1 MMALIVRKYL
11 LLLLLILLF
20 LLFSCQKQSDQSDLA
35 SAYKPVF
42 IEASHKSG
50 ILDILPLPGHR
61 LLSVGRDS
69 MLILWQTDSARALV
83 AKKLTDVP
91 QRLSWLPDKPHFWVV
106 LKNGQAL
113 EISLQKLKIKTT
125 LKLPQT
131 GISQLAVFPAQKAI
145 YLKGNANLMLLKTE
159 TKNAEILPFTLNKRD
174 GFAIHSLQPML
185 ALFRQ
190 NNVQL
195 FDLRNFKRIVLLNLT
210 GLKNN
215 VTDQRLLTF
224 INGHLCV
231 AAFNVNL
238 WLIDWNT
245 KTAKRLPK
253 SHLAP
258 ITAITASQALNTAVS
273 GAMDKSI
280 KIWDLNKRELR
291 ASLYGHFFN
300 ITQLTVV
307 DSINQLIS
315 ASEDGTILIYDLK
328 SFEILRRLGA
338 IENALKSPW
347 KLKIFSV
354 RPVRSFKVGEN
365 EYNVSKNGSQL
376 LKVNAEIKNVSKAE
390 AMFFSSNFFVI
401 DPSDSRSP
409 MVGLENYVALDPD
422 AYFKKKIAPGQSL
435 KGNFVFIVKPPYKN
449 YRITYETLPPIS
461 LDKF

>member
-35 SAYKPVF
+35 STYKPIF

-61 LLSVGRDS
+61 LLSAGRDS
-69 MLILWQTDSARALV
+69 MLILWQTDSAKALAV
-83 AKKLTDVP
+83 KNLKDVP
-91 QRLSWLPDKPHFWVV
+91 QRLAWVPGNQNFWVI

-113 EISLQKLKIKTT
+113 EISLQKLKIKTR
-125 LKLPQT
+125 LKLPQQEV
-131 GISQLAVFPAQKAI
+131 SQLAVFPAQKAI
-145 YLKGNANLMLLKTE
+145 YLKGNFNLMLLKTDV
-159 TKNAEILPFTLNKRD
+159 KSAEILPFTLDKWD
-174 GFAIHSLQPML
+174 GFAIHSHQPVL
-185 ALFRQ
+185 AHFRQ

-195 FDLRNFKRIVLLNLT
+195 FDLRNFRRIALLNLSS
-210 GLKNN
+210 LKNN
-215 VTDQRLLTF
+215 VMEQRLLTF
-224 INGHLCV
+224 VDGHLCV
-231 AAFNVNL
+231 AAFNENL

-258 ITAITASQALNTAVS
+258 ITTITASQALNAAVS

-300 ITQLTVV
+300 LTQLAVV
-307 DSINQLIS
+307 DSLNQLIS

-347 KLKIFSV
+347 KLKIYSV
-354 RPVRSFKVGEN
+354 RPARSFKVGEN

-376 LKVNAEIKNVSKAE
+376 LKVYAEIKNVSQAD

-449 YRITYETLPPIS
+449 YRITYETLPPIF
-461 LDKF
+461 LNKF